1 MTDLKFM
8 LFLSKKCYRQM
19 EEMLKFSR
27 CQIRQ
32 VVCVIYGFVYVSH
45 ISVCTSCHWQVA
57 CSGWWIITILYT
69 SNIRNTNI
77 SFHLKPHF
85 CTIFTSCIIWQEH
98 LLLIHA
104 PQTFLSE
111 WKNFCNVFLWHSRG
125 CTAIFWLFSYQK
137 FQHKHRLT
145 NKKRLQFDLA

>member
-1 MTDLKFM
+1 MALIFKTLPHK
-8 LFLSKKCYRQM
+8 LSVSVCVC
-19 EEMLKFSR
+19 L
-27 CQIRQ
+27 
-32 VVCVIYGFVYVSH
+32 CVIYWFVYVSH
-45 ISVCTSCHWQVA
+45 ICVCTSCHWQVA

-69 SNIRNTNI
+69 SNIRNANI

-85 CTIFTSCIIWQEH
+85 SSIFTSCIIWQEH

-125 CTAIFWLFSYQK
+125 CTAIFWLFS

-145 NKKRLQFDLA
+145 NKKNCNLIWRRNSQNT

>member
-1 MTDLKFM
+1 MALIFKTLPHK
-8 LFLSKKCYRQM
+8 LSVCVCVC
-19 EEMLKFSR
+19 L
-27 CQIRQ
+27 
-32 VVCVIYGFVYVSH
+32 CVIYWFVYVSH
-45 ISVCTSCHWQVA
+45 ICVCTSCHWQVA

-69 SNIRNTNI
+69 SNIRNANI

-98 LLLIHA
+98 LLLIPA

-111 WKNFCNVFLWHSRG
+111 WKNFCIVFLWHSRG